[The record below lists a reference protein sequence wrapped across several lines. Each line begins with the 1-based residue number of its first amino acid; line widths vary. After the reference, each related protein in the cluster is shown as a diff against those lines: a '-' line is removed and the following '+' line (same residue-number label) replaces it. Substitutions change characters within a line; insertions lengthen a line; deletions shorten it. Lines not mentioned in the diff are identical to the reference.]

1 MNENIIEAKYNITKK
16 SKINIFYNKY
26 KILIYTSSTIFLI
39 AILALLFYDNFKENK
54 KVKLADD
61 YLKAKVYIQNNQ
73 TDKAITILNKVIFAN
88 DSTYSSLALFL
99 MVNENLIEDKKKL
112 LSLFDHILGNNS
124 FKDDIKNLILFKR
137 ALIKASSN
145 NELEMLEA
153 IKPIIKSENVWKPH
167 ALLLMGDY
175 YFSKKEYIKSKE
187 FYTQL
192 LLLKNLQEYFYY
204 EANSRLILIENEK

>member
-73 TDKAITILNKVIFAN
+73 TDKAI
-88 DSTYSSLALFL
+88 SLY
-99 MVNENLIEDKKKL
+99 
-112 LSLFDHILGNNS
+112 
-124 FKDDIKNLILFKR
+124 
-137 ALIKASSN
+137 
-145 NELEMLEA
+145 
-153 IKPIIKSENVWKPH
+153 P
-167 ALLLMGDY
+167 
-175 YFSKKEYIKSKE
+175 
-187 FYTQL
+187 Q
-192 LLLKNLQEYFYY
+192 
-204 EANSRLILIENEK
+204 